1 MVVASA
7 PRPLII
13 VDNSLIDERGH
24 HLALAVTLSRAAL
37 AAGVPVVIYAHEKLN
52 PDLLPAGVDVR
63 PVFTLSVYELFA
75 GKMINHDMGI
85 EMGQVLDR
93 ISAEHPEGGRILF
106 HTADAYIYCAV
117 AGWVAA
123 QNTVSGAPWDMHIV
137 TPYEPKLMPGFALK
151 GLELHRSL
159 LALGKARSGRVSV
172 FFWTETARLAEF
184 YRRAYGMITSVLELP
199 TPQWA
204 VDTAQ
209 RQPLRDGKLVMLF
222 LGAAREEKGFLHLP
236 DLAAEIA
243 RRPGLGDKVVMRL
256 HCSAPIV
263 GFSPPVEAAVTALR
277 AYPFVETIDG
287 AMELKR
293 YAAEM
298 RASDMALL
306 LYHPGNYFARGSGI
320 VMEALCSGKHILGT
334 RGSFMERLDH
344 GGLAHFA
351 STAPEWADHVE
362 RVTGDLE
369 STRAHGADM
378 GDRIAARHA
387 PEKYLAK
394 LLNRERFAVHFNS
407 MRHLRQGAD
416 MPLLVTP
423 GSARGHIMV

>member
-1 MVVASA
+1 MVAASDT
-7 PRPLII
+7 RPLII

-37 AAGVPVVIYAHEKLN
+37 AAGIPVVIYAHEKL
-52 PDLLPAGVDVR
+52 DASLLPEGVDVR

-75 GKMINHDMGI
+75 GKMINHDMGV
-85 EMGQVLDR
+85 EMGVVLNR
-93 ISAEHPEGGRILF
+93 IAQEHPAGGRILF

-117 AGWVAA
+117 AAWVAA
-123 QNTVSGAPWDMHIV
+123 QNELEGAPWDMHVV

-151 GLELHRSL
+151 GVALHRSL
-159 LALGKARSGRVSV
+159 MALGRMRGGRVGV

-184 YRRAYGMITSVLELP
+184 YRRAYSMVTCVLELP

-204 VDTAQ
+204 TDPAQ
-209 RQPLRDGKLVMLF
+209 AQPLRDGKLVMLF

-243 RRPGLGDKVVMRL
+243 RRPGLGDRIVMRL
-256 HCSAPIV
+256 HCSAPIA
-263 GFSPPVEAAVTALR
+263 GFSATVQSAVTTLR
-277 AYPFVETIDG
+277 SYPFVETIDG
-287 AMELKR
+287 AMELER

-334 RGSFMERLDH
+334 RGSFMERLEHD
-344 GGLAHFA
+344 GMAHFA
-351 STAPEWADHVE
+351 SAAPEWADHVA
-362 RVTGDLE
+362 RVAGDLE
-369 STRAHGADM
+369 GTRAHGART
-378 GDRIAARHA
+378 GALIAARHA
-387 PEKYLAK
+387 PAKYLAK
-394 LLNRERFAVHFNS
+394 LLNRERFGVHFNS
-407 MRHLRQGAD
+407 VHNLRQGAT
-416 MPLLVTP
+416 MPLLVSH
-423 GSARGHIMV
+423 GAARGLGTL